1 MEVHYEMALQL
12 LCNQALEY
20 LSNVFALY
28 IPPTHGLN
36 QLNSYMWISVHHRL
50 LFIFVGKS

>member
-20 LSNVFALY
+20 LSNV
-28 IPPTHGLN
+28 
-36 QLNSYMWISVHHRL
+36 L
-50 LFIFVGKS
+50 LFIFPQHMA